1 MKLTKRD
8 FSQLQELLNQ
18 VHGTIACSID
28 PIENKELIKR
38 FERDLRA
45 ISEFIKEGK

>member
-8 FSQLQELLNQ
+8 YSELQNLLNQ

-28 PIENKELIKR
+28 PIENRELIKR
-38 FERDLRA
+38 FESDLRA
-45 ISEFIKEGK
+45 ISEFIKGDK